1 MNTPF
6 QVFLLPGFDGTGEL
20 FTPLQSA
27 LDNDIST
34 TVVRYQNEYMF
45 EDYVDS
51 VTSSLP
57 PQNAVLI
64 AESFSGPIA
73 IALMARY
80 PSRIKCAVLCTTF
93 ATSPFRLLTRAAQF
107 VPRVFFG
114 PNPTQS
120 AILQTFCFDK
130 NSPSDIVEKALSVI
144 RSVPSHV
151 IKSRLQVLSRLDM
164 RPQLSQIKAP
174 VLYLRAMQDRIV
186 SVNLSQELIRG
197 LPNVTE
203 QIFDGPHLLL
213 QSRAN
218 ECAQTIIPFIKTNL
232 SSE

>member
-1 MNTPF
+1 MRR
-6 QVFLLPGFDGTGEL
+6 
-20 FTPLQSA
+20 
-27 LDNDIST
+27 
-34 TVVRYQNEYMF
+34 VVYDVRNQP
-45 EDYVDS
+45 V
-51 VTSSLP
+51 
-57 PQNAVLI
+57 
-64 AESFSGPIA
+64 
-73 IALMARY
+73 
-80 PSRIKCAVLCTTF
+80 
-93 ATSPFRLLTRAAQF
+93 RLLTRAAQF

-120 AILQTFCFDK
+120 AILRTFCFDK
-130 NSPSDIVEKALSVI
+130 NSASHIVEKALSVI